1 MKVIGLTGGIACGKS
16 SVGDILRKLGVKVI
30 DADEIAH
37 QIYQPGTPV
46 HSKIVTEFGQDI
58 LDAGGRI
65 NRQKL
70 GKIVFQN
77 QAARLRLEA
86 ITHPVIIQEIDN
98 LVNTAR
104 SENYPILVVE
114 VPLLF
119 EAGLERQ
126 FDYIWVVS
134 ARPDVQLERLMK
146 RNRLS
151 REEATARLAVQLSLD
166 YKEGKAD
173 VIVYNNND
181 LSDLEEEIKR
191 LLETVNLTPQL

>member
-46 HSKIVTEFGQDI
+46 HSKIVTEFGPDI
-58 LDAGGRI
+58 LDADGRI